1 MARCAKAFQLLM
13 GELGPVNNI
22 SHLVDTKLGEGKSKK
37 VPRQILITVQ
47 HRAPSNIDY
56 FFLCVCVL
64 SSALTTQFLL
74 ITETFN

>member
-1 MARCAKAFQLLM
+1 MVRCAKAFQLLM

-47 HRAPSNIDY
+47 HRAPSDIDY
-56 FFLCVCVL
+56 IFCVCVL
-64 SSALTTQFLL
+64 SSALTTQLLL